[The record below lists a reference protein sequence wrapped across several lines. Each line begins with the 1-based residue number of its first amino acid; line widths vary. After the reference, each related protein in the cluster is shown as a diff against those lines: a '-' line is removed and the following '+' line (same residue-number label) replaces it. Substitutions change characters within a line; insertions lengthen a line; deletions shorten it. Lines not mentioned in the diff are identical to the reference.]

1 MHTSSPEKKLRH
13 SIYVDSIYSKRYAIL
28 FRSSKRSHRSVST
41 LIRNNHLN
49 GDNSKPNNGAEE
61 TINNYNRKNGKRAK
75 KKLLFLTTLK
85 G

>member
-1 MHTSSPEKKLRH
+1 MQFFFGHPKE
-13 SIYVDSIYSKRYAIL
+13 AIDQYPRL
-28 FRSSKRSHRSVST
+28 Y
-41 LIRNNHLN
+41 NHLN